1 MATAIITGA
10 SMGFGKALATD
21 LARDGWN
28 LVIDARHEDVLQEV
42 VTELETAG
50 ATVAAVA
57 GDVAEHAHRLRLV
70 EAASQL
76 ARDQGLDLLV
86 NNASTLGPT
95 PLLDVAS
102 YPLAELER
110 VYRVNVIGPVGL
122 VQLALPLLQAA
133 HGTVV
138 SITSDAAVEAY
149 ETWGGYGSSKAALE
163 QLTNVLG
170 AEHPQLHVYRFDPG
184 DMRTAMHQD
193 A

>member
-76 ARDQGLDLLV
+76 ARDRGLDLLV

-149 ETWGGYGSSKAALE
+149 ETWGGYGSSE
-163 QLTNVLG
+163 G
-170 AEHPQLHVYRFDPG
+170 APPQPPHLPWGGHPGGFAYPVGPRG
-184 DMRTAMHQD
+184 KRTPV
-193 A
+193 